1 MIDYESSL
9 VSDVLKKE
17 GINGLTIDSLFDR
30 IINLKLSSAYY
41 TDSKG
46 MVVKD
51 EYVIR
56 SDWEMY
62 YPEMGKI
69 VTGEANELEL
79 RDYYIRRCVHK
90 PSIKVQYKQIATGTA
105 IEIDIFVSNFI
116 MMSADGRAFMS
127 FNNLTYPLQ
136 QIELQMG
143 YFGQF
148 KDKPASAEQLFDFS
162 PRPNVDTLTVNIA
175 YVQTDKLPPDGVLHI
190 HGYVGSCYNPPL
202 SLMQGK
208 EVKAT
213 YNDIKDVKQYYGD
226 YVKDYIF
233 TNVTRRF
240 LRKSVSDKEVKV
252 DENTGLMSTTD
263 AEKYGVKVFLST
275 VLEDECK
282 EAVKRKEAKDKNG
295 NVIKKKVTGVY
306 SESVVQAM
314 NRFREEFGVNIS
326 IKALIDGN
334 YVAYM
339 TDEASNTKQLSET
352 LKRYK
357 YEDKDLLQA
366 GSVVDNIYHNVLP
379 AVENITTDAL
389 CTIVCPF
396 FYFLNPFDMIK
407 FKSRYALGGIV
418 TYYANFSVV
427 ESKFWALYMSV
438 SFATVD
444 DINECTIV
452 CTGDVENDS

>member
-1 MIDYESSL
+1 MNDYESSL
-9 VSDVLKKE
+9 LPDSKKKE
-17 GINGLTIDSLFDR
+17 GFSGFSVDTMFDR

-41 TDSKG
+41 TKSDG

-56 SDWEMY
+56 SDWEMF

-69 VTGEANELEL
+69 VTGEAKGIELK
-79 RDYYIRRCVHK
+79 DYYIRRCVHK
-90 PSIKVQYKQIATGTA
+90 PSIKVQYKQIASGTA

-143 YFGQF
+143 YFSQF
-148 KDKPASAEQLFDFS
+148 KDMPANAKQFFDFS
-162 PRPNVDTLTVNIA
+162 PRENVDTLTVNIA

-202 SLMQGK
+202 SSLKGSEMK
-208 EVKAT
+208 PT
-213 YNDIKDVKQYYGD
+213 YDNIKDVKQYYND
-226 YVKDYIF
+226 YLKDYIF

-240 LRKSVSDKEVKV
+240 LRKTVSSEEVKV
-252 DENTGLMSTTD
+252 NEDTGLMSVED
-263 AEKYGVKVFLST
+263 AKKYGVKVFLSS
-275 VLEDECK
+275 VLETECN
-282 EAVKRKEAKDKNG
+282 EAIKRKEVKDKNG
-295 NVIKKKVTGVY
+295 KTIKNKVTGVY

-314 NRFREEFGVNIS
+314 NRFREEFGVDIS

-339 TDEASNTKQLSET
+339 TSESTNTQQLAET
-352 LKRYK
+352 LKNYK
-357 YEDKDLLQA
+357 YEDTDLVQA
-366 GSVVDNIYHNVLP
+366 GSVVDKIFHNVIP

-396 FYFLNPFDMIK
+396 YYFLNPFDMIR
-407 FKSRYALGGIV
+407 FKSRYALGGVV
-418 TYYANFSVV
+418 TYYANFSEV

-438 SFATVD
+438 SFATVE

-452 CTGDVENDS
+452 CTGAVE

>member
-9 VSDVLKKE
+9 MSDEYKKD
-17 GINGLTIDSLFDR
+17 GVQGLTIDTMFDR

-41 TDSKG
+41 TKSDG

-69 VTGEANELEL
+69 VTGESAGISLK
-79 RDYYIRRCVHK
+79 DYYIRRCVHK

-105 IEIDIFVSNFI
+105 IEIDIFISNFI
-116 MMSADGRAFMS
+116 MMSSDGRAFMS

-148 KDKPASAEQLFDFS
+148 KNMPENAEQLFDFS
-162 PRPNVDTLTVNIA
+162 PKPNVDTLTVNIA

-202 SLMQGK
+202 SSLQGK
-208 EVKAT
+208 EVKPT
-213 YNDIKDVKQYYGD
+213 YDNIKDIKQQYGD
-226 YVKDYIF
+226 YLKDYIF
-233 TNVTRRF
+233 SNVTRRF
-240 LRKSVSDKEVKV
+240 LRKPVSDKEVKV
-252 DENTGLMSTTD
+252 DEETGLMSVAD
-263 AEKYGVKVFLST
+263 AEKYGVKVFLSS
-275 VLEDECK
+275 VLEEECN
-282 EAVKRKEAKDKNG
+282 EAVKRKETKDKNG
-295 NVIKKKVTGVY
+295 KVIKKKVTGVY

-334 YVAYM
+334 YIAYM
-339 TDEASNTKQLSET
+339 TEEASNTQALAET
-352 LKRYK
+352 LKKYK
-357 YEDKDLLQA
+357 YEDTDLVQA
-366 GSVVDNIYHNVLP
+366 GSVVDNIFHNILP

-396 FYFLNPFDMIK
+396 FYFLNPFDMLR
-407 FKSRYALGGIV
+407 FKSRYALGGVV

-427 ESKFWALYMSV
+427 ESRFWALYMSV
-438 SFATVD
+438 SFATVE

-452 CTGDVENDS
+452 CTGAVE